1 MYGRPPFDPAI
12 ILKMEIIAYL
22 YKLSERQAE
31 VYINENIPAKFFV
44 GLAADQKA
52 PDHSTL
58 TVFHERLLTR
68 GKLEVFKEMLDEII
82 QIALDSGVQF
92 GAIQIIDSVHS
103 VANGHTAKDKKRAE
117 KDKPRDPDARWGA
130 KHKRKVKTEDG
141 KELEQTEYFFGYK
154 AHVSLNAQS
163 GLITSLEVTLGDAY
177 DGHHFCSL
185 VNNDLKQKL
194 PVDTYAA
201 DKGYDDGENHF
212 YLEQHGLHSAICL
225 KRTRTE
231 KKDDNK
237 KVWQELIHTPQYQR
251 GLKER
256 YKIEQKFGEAKR
268 GHGFDHCRY
277 LGIFHYA
284 LQSFFTAMVLNLKR
298 MVKVLTGVGFK
309 TQKVSHA

>member
-1 MYGRPPFDPAI
+1 MIIYTIKSYPRIIFYVYSNNRFHGNILTKRLIKLYKGGGMYGRPPFDPAI

-22 YKLSERQAE
+22 YKLSERQVE
-31 VYINENIPAKFFV
+31 VYINENIPANFFI

-68 GKLEVFKEMLDEII
+68 GKLEVFEEMLDEII
-82 QIALDSGVQF
+82 QIARDSGVQF

-117 KDKPRDPDARWGA
+117 KGKPRDPDARWGA

-154 AHVSLNAQS
+154 THVRLNAQS
-163 GLITSLEVTLGDAY
+163 GLITSLEVTPGDTY

-185 VNNDLKQKL
+185 VSNDLKQKL

-212 YLEQHGLHSAICL
+212 DY
-225 KRTRTE
+225 
-231 KKDDNK
+231 
-237 KVWQELIHTPQYQR
+237 P
-251 GLKER
+251 
-256 YKIEQKFGEAKR
+256 
-268 GHGFDHCRY
+268 
-277 LGIFHYA
+277 GIFHYA

-298 MVKVLTGVGFK
+298 MVKVLTWVGFK